1 MGTGRIYHSKGI
13 IMLDHLKT
21 RTRTPSD
28 SLHNA
33 LWLAVTSEQ
42 PKAWIEVA
50 EKLAKSVPDETV
62 EQIKANIETLLTD
75 TADNAGA

>member
-1 MGTGRIYHSKGI
+1 
-13 IMLDHLKT
+13 MLDHLKT

-33 LWLAVTSEQ
+33 LLLAITSAQ

-75 TADNAGA
+75 TAYNAGA

>member
-1 MGTGRIYHSKGI
+1 
-13 IMLDHLKT
+13 MLDHLKT

-50 EKLAKSVPDETV
+50 EKLAQSIPDETV
-62 EQIKANIETLLTD
+62 EQIKANIEALLTD
-75 TADNAGA
+75 TADNAGE

>member
-1 MGTGRIYHSKGI
+1 
-13 IMLDHLKT
+13 MLDHLKT

-50 EKLAKSVPDETV
+50 EKLAQHVPDETV
-62 EQIKANIETLLTD
+62 DRIKQNIKTLLIH
-75 TADNAGA
+75 TANNAGA

>member
-1 MGTGRIYHSKGI
+1 
-13 IMLDHLKT
+13 MLDHLKT

-42 PKAWIEVA
+42 PKTWIEVA
-50 EKLAKSVPDETV
+50 EKLAKYVPDETV
-62 EQIKANIETLLTD
+62 DRIKQNIKTLLIH
-75 TADNAGA
+75 TANNAGA